1 MIKYLYLLNRESLM
15 NHRGNIL
22 ELKNKIYRFEMLQII
37 YVNKYLIFIKI
48 LYYINRY
55 NNIIKKNDE
64 IKKKLIHII
73 VNFILNYKS
82 QNLKKIINNKI
93 IMKFK
98 YFLSFALQRFD

>member
-1 MIKYLYLLNRESLM
+1 M

-37 YVNKYLIFIKI
+37 YENKYLIFIKI
-48 LYYINRY
+48 LYYIDKY
-55 NNIIKKNDE
+55 KNIIKRNDE

-82 QNLKKIINNKI
+82 QNLKKIIYTYFMKKI
-93 IMKFK
+93 K
-98 YFLSFALQRFD
+98 YFFYSIYIEF